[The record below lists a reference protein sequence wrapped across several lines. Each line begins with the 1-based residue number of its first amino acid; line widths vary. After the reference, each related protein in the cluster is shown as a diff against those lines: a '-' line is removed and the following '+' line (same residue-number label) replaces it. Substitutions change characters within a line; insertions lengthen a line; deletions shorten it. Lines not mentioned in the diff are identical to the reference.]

1 MNTVSHS
8 TSPQASPVTTGEW
21 HLVSLVVYTSAD
33 AVTTVAS
40 SLTIPG
46 LEVHTVDPRGRLVV
60 TIEANSAE
68 ALMRHIETLRAIPK
82 VLSVQLV
89 YQQSEDDRV
98 QDDETDP

>member
-8 TSPQASPVTTGEW
+8 TSSQALPAPTGEW
-21 HLVSLVVYTSAD
+21 HLASLVVYSPAD
-33 AVTTVAS
+33 AVKTLTR
-40 SLTIPG
+40 SLDIRG
-46 LEVHTVDPRGRLVV
+46 LEVHAVDPRGKLVV
-60 TIEANSAE
+60 TIEADSAE